1 MDTRRA
7 PLRDAL
13 PLGILIF
20 PFKGGRIFMA
30 VTNVIIGTVRL
41 RAYNT
46 EQVIQSTWPVMK
58 WRADLSKER
67 HTPNPRCLTAR

>member
-1 MDTRRA
+1 
-7 PLRDAL
+7 
-13 PLGILIF
+13 
-20 PFKGGRIFMA
+20 MA